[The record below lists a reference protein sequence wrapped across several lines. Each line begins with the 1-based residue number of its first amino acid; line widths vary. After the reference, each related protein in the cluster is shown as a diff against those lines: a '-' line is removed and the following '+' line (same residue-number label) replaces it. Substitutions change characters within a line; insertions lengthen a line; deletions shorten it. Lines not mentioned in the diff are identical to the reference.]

1 MTQKFSVTR
10 FTLYIAVLC
19 GLFAFSNLYK
29 DVLYEKSHSIIKNL
43 QEGVAHDGFL
53 VRFMETFSEVTD
65 DERMVLIF
73 VAVSPLLSRE
83 RFWYYL
89 IAAQFASFS
98 KIVLKMIQSEPRPVW
113 VWSDLSSLGCS
124 SSFGSP
130 SGHSTCSANL
140 AFLLVLDLFFASV
153 WSRAK
158 YPSLNKMSVQTH
170 KLYFCVVSVVCM
182 AFWMLSLF
190 DRIFLGKHTLN

>member
-29 DVLYEKSHSIIKNL
+29 DVLYQKSHSLIKNL

-65 DERMVLIF
+65 DERMVLMF

-130 SGHSTCSANL
+130 SGHSTWPSFSYLTYSSPLCGAALSILPSTRCLCGHTSFSFVSSQSSA
-140 AFLLVLDLFFASV
+140 
-153 WSRAK
+153 
-158 YPSLNKMSVQTH
+158 
-170 KLYFCVVSVVCM
+170 
-182 AFWMLSLF
+182 
-190 DRIFLGKHTLN
+190 

>member
-29 DVLYEKSHSIIKNL
+29 DVLYQKSHSLIKNL

-65 DERMVLIF
+65 DERMVLMF

-98 KIVLKMIQSEPRPVW
+98 KIVLKMIQSEPRP
-113 VWSDLSSLGCS
+113 
-124 SSFGSP
+124 FGFGRISVAC
-130 SGHSTCSANL
+130 GAQ
-140 AFLLVLDLFFASV
+140 AVLDLQVVIQPALPT
-153 WSRAK
+153 W
-158 YPSLNKMSVQTH
+158 PSFSYLTYSSPLCGAALSILPSTRCLCGH
-170 KLYFCVVSVVCM
+170 TSFSFVSSQSS
-182 AFWMLSLF
+182 A
-190 DRIFLGKHTLN
+190 